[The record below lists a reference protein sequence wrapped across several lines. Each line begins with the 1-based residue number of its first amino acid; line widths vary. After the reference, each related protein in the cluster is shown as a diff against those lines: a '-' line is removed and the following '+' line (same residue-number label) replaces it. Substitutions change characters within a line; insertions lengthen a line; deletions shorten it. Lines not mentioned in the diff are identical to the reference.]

1 MTARAL
7 THPLMA
13 ALLALTAWTAAA
25 HAQRPPPEPSP
36 LPVGLSTGEVAVT
49 SDFRGAAVT
58 IFGVNP
64 PENRGGDIII
74 VLRGPDRPATVM
86 RKSRVLGLWVNR
98 DPVRFS
104 AAPGFFAVYSTRPV
118 AQMLDRN
125 QIWRLQLEAA
135 SLATLSGR
143 TPADADPGDYR
154 RALVELRTDAGL
166 YRVNP
171 SGVSVRDGL
180 LFRADFAIPANAP
193 LGAYRAEV
201 LVVRNGIVI
210 SQEESAVTV
219 DRRGLERTIYELAT
233 QHSFLYGLICVA
245 MALLAGLAAAFAFRR
260 K

>member
-1 MTARAL
+1 MSRILLCA
-7 THPLMA
+7 M
-13 ALLALTAWTAAA
+13 LALMFAGAAF
-25 HAQRPPPEPSP
+25 AQRPPPEPSP

-64 PENRGGDIII
+64 PENRGGEIII

-104 AAPGFFAVYSTRPV
+104 AAPGFFAVYSTQPV
-118 AQMLDRN
+118 GQLLDRN
-125 QIWRLQLEAA
+125 QIWRLKLDPA
-135 SLATLSGR
+135 SLAALAGR

-154 RALVELRTDAGL
+154 RALVDLRTEAGL

-171 SGVSVRDGL
+171 QGVSVRDGL

-193 LGAYRAEV
+193 LGAYQAEIF
-201 LVVRNGIVI
+201 VVRNGIVI
-210 SQEESAVTV
+210 SREDSAVTV
-219 DRRGLERTIYELAT
+219 DRRGLERSVYQLAT
-233 QHSFLYGLICVA
+233 QNGFFYGLLCVA
-245 MALLAGLAAAFAFRR
+245 MALLAGLAAAYAFRR
-260 K
+260 S